1 MSGWLRDSQAHIVFW
16 FGISLVF
23 GMTRRIVRVIVPGRW
38 LPGKQF
44 QGTSFFLVF
53 SCCIPAA
60 WDNNPN
66 NCSLCCLGC
75 CWGFGIRGS
84 GFGVSGSGIG
94 IYVYIPLFIYILSII
109 FLFFRWQ
116 MANFRWQM
124 AKITRI
130 IWDFV
135 GFFTCDINKFMRII
149 GINKKKKVR
158 NYDLNIWNRNR
169 NLPQFS

>member
-1 MSGWLRDSQAHIVFW
+1 MQQSNGNAWRGRLSARQPRFFRRQAGEGPASGSGTRKIVRVMSGWLRDSQAHIVFW

-109 FLFFRWQ
+109 FSFFLDFFGK
-116 MANFRWQM
+116 NKPNKLGFYG
-124 AKITRI
+124 I
-130 IWDFV
+130 I
-135 GFFTCDINKFMRII
+135 C
-149 GINKKKKVR
+149 
-158 NYDLNIWNRNR
+158 L
-169 NLPQFS
+169 

>member
-1 MSGWLRDSQAHIVFW
+1 MGRAGIRPPTPFFWRRRRGRRRFGVDKTKNCSGYCRGATGLPGTYYI
-16 FGISLVF
+16 LVQVLP
-23 GMTRRIVRVIVPGRW
+23 GLRVIPSNCSGYYTRALTTRQAAPGH
-38 LPGKQF
+38 
-44 QGTSFFLVF
+44 SFFLVF

-109 FLFFRWQ
+109 FFFFFR
-116 MANFRWQM
+116 
-124 AKITRI
+124 
-130 IWDFV
+130 
-135 GFFTCDINKFMRII
+135 FF
-149 GINKKKKVR
+149 
-158 NYDLNIWNRNR
+158 
-169 NLPQFS
+169 